1 MIKSKLIELLEN
13 SGHSKDDIYE
23 LMSLLNMS
31 QTEILSKLKSDV
43 ED

>member
-13 SGHSKDDIYE
+13 SGHSKDDINK
-23 LMSLLNMS
+23 LMLLLNMS
-31 QTEILSKLKSDV
+31 QTDILSKLKSDV